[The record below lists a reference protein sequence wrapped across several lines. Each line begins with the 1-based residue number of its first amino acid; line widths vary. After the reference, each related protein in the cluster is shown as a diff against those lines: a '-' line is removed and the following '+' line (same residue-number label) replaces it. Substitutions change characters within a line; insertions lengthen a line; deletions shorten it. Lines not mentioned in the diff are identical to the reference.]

1 MIPRFRSEV
10 KPPTWAALAWLV
22 LLACATTEQASTQ
35 EASQPLSSAVIVN
48 HSRLDVR
55 VYVTGDGTRDL
66 LGFVTAGSIQRFTI
80 EPDIVR
86 AVWLTLTADPVGSTE
101 VIETDSFQLRP
112 GDVVEWTI
120 RTRTENSSFVIY

>member
-10 KPPTWAALAWLV
+10 KSPTITALAWLV
-22 LLACATTEQASTQ
+22 VSACATTDGPPAGETD
-35 EASQPLSSAVIVN
+35 QPVSAAVIVN
-48 HSRLDVR
+48 HGRLDVR

-86 AVWLTLTADPVGSTE
+86 AAWLTLSADPVGSTG
-101 VIETDSFQLRP
+101 VIETDSFVLRP

>member
-10 KPPTWAALAWLV
+10 KLPTWAALAWLA

-35 EASQPLSSAVIVN
+35 QAGQPVSSAVIVN
-48 HSRLDVR
+48 HGRLDVR
-55 VYVTGDGTRDL
+55 VYATGDGNRDL

-80 EPDIVR
+80 EPDIAR
-86 AVWLTLTADPVGSTE
+86 AAWITLTADPVGSTE

-120 RTRTENSSFVIY
+120 RPRSENSSFIIY

>member
-10 KPPTWAALAWLV
+10 KSPTFTALAWLLV
-22 LLACATTEQASTQ
+22 FACATTERPPVGD
-35 EASQPLSSAVIVN
+35 SQQPVSAAVIVN
-48 HSRLDVR
+48 HGRLDVR
-55 VYVTGDGTRDL
+55 VYVVGDGTRDL

-86 AVWLTLTADPVGSTE
+86 AAWLTLTADPVGSTE